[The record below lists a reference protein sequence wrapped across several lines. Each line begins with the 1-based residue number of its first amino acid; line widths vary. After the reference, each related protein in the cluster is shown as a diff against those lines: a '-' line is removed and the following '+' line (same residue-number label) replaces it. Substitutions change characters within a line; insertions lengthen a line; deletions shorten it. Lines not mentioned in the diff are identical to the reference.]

1 MVFTYIGYGLICLG
15 LLFGIVGI
23 IGLLRFRSFYP
34 RIAVTGK
41 LDTIGF
47 LLIMIGVV
55 FIKGISFFSLKV
67 ILILAFGM
75 ITNPLA
81 THAIARSA
89 YKGGFGIKEKKDGD

>member
-1 MVFTYIGYGLICLG
+1 MVFTYIGYVLISLG
-15 LLFGIVGI
+15 LLFSVIGI
-23 IGLLRFRSFYP
+23 IGLLRFHGFYT
-34 RIAVTGK
+34 RIAITGK

-55 FIKGISFFSLKV
+55 VIKGLSFFSLKV
-67 ILILAFGM
+67 ILVLAFGI

-89 YKGGFGIKEKKDGD
+89 YKGGFGIKESKHGN